1 MRQFTYMTGIEGVG
15 AGQTALLNL
24 PTDRRYHSFHLF
36 YSESGVATTV
46 IGNITNVRFR
56 VNGITMIDMYP
67 IDLIADVKLDASKWG
82 TNAQPATGEIPI
94 YFSKPTTATV
104 QGEEITAWEMRGQRT
119 FTLEVDFDAA
129 VTAPGLRVL
138 ATYDFGPLN
147 TVGNQPI
154 LSIIK
159 RRRISYNV
167 PGGTFDMTTIPTNYP
182 IQRFLLRGD
191 GSGISEVEV
200 YADSVKVYE
209 ASLADNARILAEYG
223 LDQTQ
228 SGYSFP
234 IVFDFTQQVLDPLI
248 INSDIDVRIESG
260 GSQSVYGV
268 LHQRV
273 PGYV

>member
-1 MRQFTYMTGIEGVG
+1 MRQISYMTGLEGVG

-24 PTDRRYHSFHLF
+24 PTDRRYHSLHLF
-36 YSESGVATTV
+36 YTETGSATTV
-46 IGNITNVRFR
+46 IGNITSVRLR
-56 VNGITMIDMYP
+56 VNSITMLDMYP

-82 TNAQPATGEIPI
+82 SNAQPATGEIPI

-104 QGEEITAWEMRGQRT
+104 QGEEITAWEMRGQRS
-119 FTLEVDFDAA
+119 FTMEVDFDSA
-129 VTAPGLRVL
+129 VTSPGLRVL

-147 TVGNQPI
+147 TVGNQAI

-159 RRRISYNV
+159 KRRVSYNV
-167 PGGTFDMTTIPTNYP
+167 PSGVFDMTTIPTNFP
-182 IQRFLLRGD
+182 IQRFLLRGTA
-191 GSGISEVEV
+191 GITNVEV

-209 ASLADNARILAEYG
+209 ATRADNARVLAEYG
-223 LDQTQ
+223 LDATS
-228 SGYSFP
+228 SGYSLP

-248 INSDIDVRIESG
+248 VNSDIDVRITSG
-260 GSQSVYGV
+260 GAQSIYGV